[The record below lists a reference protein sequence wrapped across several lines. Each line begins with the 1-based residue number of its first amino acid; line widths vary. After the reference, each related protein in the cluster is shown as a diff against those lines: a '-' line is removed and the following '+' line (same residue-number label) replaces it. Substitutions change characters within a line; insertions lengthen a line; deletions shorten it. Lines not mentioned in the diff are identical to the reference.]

1 MRINKS
7 HTIFFAAIA
16 IMLLYLLEDRSPL
29 SYKAL
34 SIHTKSSHNDVSK
47 MFSMK
52 GYKVYVDK
60 EKYFERGNATFSLV
74 KIEGMST
81 KCGSVN
87 ILISFFNNELASI
100 KYVGFSNKSTDKKK
114 CMSAIIEND
123 AIDGS
128 NITKEV
134 LMENDG
140 LHYDIIFS
148 DDVIDR
154 KMTKW
159 AEKWS

>member
-1 MRINKS
+1 MRINKL
-7 HTIFFAAIA
+7 HTILFVAIA
-16 IMLLYLLEDRSPL
+16 IMLFYLLEDHPPPY
-29 SYKAL
+29 YKAL
-34 SIHTKSSHNDVSK
+34 STHAKSSHKDVSK

-74 KIEGMST
+74 RIEGVNT
-81 KCGSVN
+81 KCGSVD
-87 ILISFFNNELASI
+87 ILISFFNNELASM
-100 KYVGFSNKSTDKKK
+100 KYVGFSNKNTDKKK

-123 AIDGS
+123 AVDGS

-154 KMTKW
+154 KMTK
-159 AEKWS
+159 